1 MRNRAAIRSLEETR
15 KGQLEI
21 AQERNEIKANVQKLE
36 KEVEKQLQI
45 IQVHEQQEA
54 TLLKVPH
61 CWPAERKYV
70 NLIKG

>member
-1 MRNRAAIRSLEETR
+1 
-15 KGQLEI
+15 
-21 AQERNEIKANVQKLE
+21 VQKLE

-70 NLIKG
+70 NIIKG